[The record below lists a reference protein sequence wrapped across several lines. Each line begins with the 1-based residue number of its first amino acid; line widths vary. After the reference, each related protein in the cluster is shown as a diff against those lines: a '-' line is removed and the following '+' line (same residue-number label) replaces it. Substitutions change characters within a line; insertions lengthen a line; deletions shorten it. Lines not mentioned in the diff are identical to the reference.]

1 LLHFLTFSRIA
12 LKLTQSFLL
21 LVKILLRERV
31 NLTVLLL
38 LLLLLLLLSSS
49 TLLICKTNAMSTQ
62 MSENNN
68 NGNDTPSEFLRFSF
82 ASFSFGGLFTGG
94 CVTFFLPMVT
104 VVGLWCGCES
114 GAV

>member
-1 LLHFLTFSRIA
+1 
-12 LKLTQSFLL
+12 
-21 LVKILLRERV
+21 
-31 NLTVLLL
+31 
-38 LLLLLLLLSSS
+38 
-49 TLLICKTNAMSTQ
+49 

-94 CVTFFLPMVT
+94 CVTFLFTGGCVTFFLAMVT